1 MLVRDDRRRVPVPRR
16 IALLLTAAAVIAC
29 SREPEREVP
38 GELRRALDRDY
49 PGWRLAS
56 LQDWLAEQLRPGENG
71 QWMRGDFDGDGRQDY
86 AVQVVRPG
94 GGRTP
99 QLVLLYLRRG
109 TALRPRVVVE
119 LPQTQGTFILR
130 IPGGTTSEDV
140 EADTSV
146 FYPVD
151 AVSVLHGQEASTSYI
166 LTDTGFVEVLTGD

>member
-1 MLVRDDRRRVPVPRR
+1 MPLCRSL
-16 IALLLTAAAVIAC
+16 ALPLAAALVVAC
-29 SREPEREVP
+29 GEGAEHGVP
-38 GELRRALDRDY
+38 GELRGALDRDY
-49 PGWRLAS
+49 PGWRLGR
-56 LQDWLAEQLRPGENG
+56 LDGWLTEQLPPGENG

-119 LPQTQGTFILR
+119 LPRTQGTFILR
-130 IPGGTTSEDV
+130 IPGGTTGEDV

-151 AVSVLHGQEASTSYI
+151 AVAVNHGQEASTSHI